1 MGTGECAFLGLCLLL
16 LVSDSLRI
24 VTYITYFTPLVTQ
37 NLYRYLLTNTILTVT
52 GPAGPATLLVSF
64 TLYTVFTLTGPI
76 HTILIVTI
84 YTLWVNT

>member
-1 MGTGECAFLGLCLLL
+1 M
-16 LVSDSLRI
+16 
-24 VTYITYFTPLVTQ
+24 
-37 NLYRYLLTNTILTVT
+37 NNTILTVT